1 MCYFKSKNLC
11 IKNQLKALLFL
22 SAMMPI
28 AAQAV
33 IVSADLEVVT
43 ISNVGNTFQLVN
55 LENTYTTTIPV
66 CTYNLPSSSAIPA
79 VVRIQNITST
89 SFEVKVQRAATS
101 GTESTDNVYCVIS
114 EAGEFT
120 VQIHV
125 SGEEF
130 KRMTKNLSIGN
141 NLAIINIETP
151 LHGKDLRYANGPD
164 DPIEWRTETNNW
176 VHIEECKFEFEFC
189 NHIKKGQ
196 ESKKAKKVD
205 DAPVYQEIEKLQQI
219 TQGINSILSTINSK
233 LTVVVATLIAIA
245 LVLAFK

>member
-1 MCYFKSKNLC
+1 MAFLQFTPKKNAYLTVD
-11 IKNQLKALLFL
+11 
-22 SAMMPI
+22 I
-28 AAQAV
+28 AD
-33 IVSADLEVVT
+33 I
-43 ISNVGNTFQLVN
+43 GNTHISIPIQHVHSN
-55 LENTYTTTIPV
+55 RRCIVLENSEFLDSLAGELNI
-66 CTYNLPSSSAIPA
+66 YNYDASSNDDKKELKNEGYVGYLSY
-79 VVRIQNITST
+79 Q
-89 SFEVKVQRAATS
+89 FME
-101 GTESTDNVYCVIS
+101 GM